1 MTQIQVV
8 LLENNIKD
16 EKDFNY
22 YIWSTFNSIY
32 TAIYNNRII
41 MEKIKVTMKEIYEAM
56 KPSVQK
62 NKKKYTRKIKHR
74 KNEKENIK

>member
-1 MTQIQVV
+1 VV

-32 TAIYNNRII
+32 TTIYNNRIN
-41 MEKIKVTMKEIYEAM
+41 
-56 KPSVQK
+56 
-62 NKKKYTRKIKHR
+62 NKL
-74 KNEKENIK
+74 